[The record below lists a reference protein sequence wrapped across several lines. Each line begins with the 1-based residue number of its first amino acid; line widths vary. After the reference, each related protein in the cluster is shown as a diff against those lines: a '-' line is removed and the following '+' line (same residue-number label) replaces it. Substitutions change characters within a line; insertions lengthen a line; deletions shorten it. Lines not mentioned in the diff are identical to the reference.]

1 MAQNRESYYSLRVEI
16 DGAKECKAVAAQI
29 DEVIAEMA
37 EAAWD
42 AEIAE
47 GETLYTADE
56 SADRDADAAGGHV
69 KILSTELDGLCR
81 NLRTIGKSRFK
92 LTDPVLSKQF
102 QDVPAAAH
110 TVDAMLVRA
119 KKLDGQ
125 WGRVPTPE
133 TWEPIPDLTRTIFQA
148 KITALEAAFAD
159 AQDKEKAAQPLH
171 ANAKAKAARI
181 HQHRV
186 AFRTEGLASFP
197 KGSAKWELFNHLP
210 PVTPRRKR
218 QSGEEG
224 EGDGEPE
231 APTG

>member
-1 MAQNRESYYSLRVEI
+1 MPRNREKQYNLRAEL
-16 DGAKECKAVAAQI
+16 DGARESRAVAAQI

-47 GETLYTADE
+47 GEALYAADE
-56 SADRDADAAGGHV
+56 SADRDADVAGGHV
-69 KILSTELDGLCR
+69 KILCAELNELCR
-81 NLRTIGKSRFK
+81 SIRTIGKSRFK
-92 LTDPVLSKQF
+92 LTDPVLSRQF
-102 QDVPAAAH
+102 HDVPSAAH
-110 TVDAMLVRA
+110 TVDDALTRA
-119 KKLDGQ
+119 NKLDGQ

-133 TWEPIPDLTRTIFQA
+133 TWEPIPNLTRTPFQA
-148 KITALEAAFAD
+148 EITALEAAFKE
-159 AQDKEKAAQPLH
+159 AQDKAKAAQPLH

-197 KGSAKWELFNHLP
+197 TGSAKWQLFSHLP
-210 PVTPRRKR
+210 PTTPRKKR
-218 QSGEEG
+218 QSADEG
-224 EGDGEPE
+224 EGDGEPS